1 MDLYQ
6 LRAFREAARAL
17 NFTRAAEALH
27 VSPSAVSRSV
37 SLLERSV
44 GARLFARS
52 KRRVAL
58 TAAGQALKTRAE
70 RVFDELERAQAELSG
85 DAAGPAELRLAS
97 REMITNY
104 LLPAPLAAFKARWPA
119 TRFGLYELGP
129 AEMAAALKSDR
140 LDLGFYY
147 ADIPD
152 AALESRPLGRLRSH
166 VYASKA
172 FLRSAGGA
180 RDLAG
185 LPFIAPRAYG
195 ADPTV
200 PRADGFPDGRLTR
213 DVRYEA
219 EFLETHRRFVLD
231 GLCVGVLPDLV
242 VAREAARGEVVALP
256 GPALHRDVYCFTR
269 RGRSLPKE
277 TAFLVEATR

>member
-1 MDLYQ
+1 
-6 LRAFREAARAL
+6 
-17 NFTRAAEALH
+17 
-27 VSPSAVSRSV
+27 
-37 SLLERSV
+37 
-44 GARLFARS
+44 
-52 KRRVAL
+52 
-58 TAAGQALKTRAE
+58 
-70 RVFDELERAQAELSG
+70 
-85 DAAGPAELRLAS
+85 
-97 REMITNY
+97 MITNY

-147 ADIPD
+147 ADLPD
-152 AALESRPLGRLRSH
+152 AALESRHLGRLRSH
-166 VYASKA
+166 VYASRA
-172 FLRSAGGA
+172 FLRSAGGV
-180 RDLAG
+180 RTG
-185 LPFIAPRAYG
+185 LPFIAPRAFE

-219 EFLETHRRFVLD
+219 EFLETHRRFVLE

-242 VAREAARGEVVALP
+242 VAREAARGEVVGLP

-269 RGRSLPKE
+269 RGRSLPKA
-277 TAFLVEATR
+277 TAFLIESTRKAVSAFKRL